1 MPELAALTGSYSQAP
16 VPFDPRYA
24 TGGGRGHA
32 ALRRLVLREAQ
43 ICHQPAESVPSFRAK
58 VVAVSGQVAVVVDL
72 RHPSAAAYLDP
83 AKLGWLRD
91 AAAMTDRLLLPTM
104 RSLFDADFRP
114 PAGGGGRFYVLLG
127 SSRWAPASPTTGRCR
142 P

>member
-1 MPELAALTGSYSQAP
+1 MPEPAALTGSYSEAP

-24 TGGGRGHA
+24 TAVAGDT
-32 ALRRLVLREAQ
+32 LRFVDWFSGQPQ
-43 ICHQPAESVPSFRAK
+43 ICNQPAESVASFRAK
-58 VVAVSGQVAVVVDL
+58 VIAVSGSVAVVVDL

-91 AAAMTDRLLLPTM
+91 AAAMTDRWLLPTM
-104 RSLFDADFRP
+104 RSLFAAEYEP

-127 SSRWAPASPTTGRCR
+127 ALPAAFGSFAGFA
-142 P
+142 